1 MTQMEIILVNVIP
14 LMLNQSNVIKLPSLM
29 ELLELVLTII
39 ALQMEH
45 QIVLILTILVVQ
57 VNKDMFV
64 LMIVQVM
71 IDVSQL
77 MSDVEM
83 LKETKSLMSAHL
95 NSDAYQCPLTQ
106 LKRLA
111 HIANQQ
117 LMVINVINSPAM
129 KIMIKCLHHF

>member
-64 LMIVQVM
+64 LMIVQLM

-95 NSDAYQCPLTQ
+95 PSDVYQGP
-106 LKRLA
+106 
-111 HIANQQ
+111 
-117 LMVINVINSPAM
+117 
-129 KIMIKCLHHF
+129 